1 MHLNPV
7 LFMRTNQARQRVE
20 QAAAVPAVAC
30 CLEAA
35 SSRVYALIGASA
47 TRAAG
52 LQAKR
57 HSTPRAKRISVPAQ
71 NRSAGYAHEPGAQS
85 IPNTP
90 GSAHRTGSRA
100 ENPEHREPMR

>member
-35 SSRVYALIGASA
+35 ISRVYALIGASA